1 MNVYCCSCCWPF
13 PVFDEP
19 YRDAI
24 SAIQFSISSAG
35 CFGGMAK
42 AYVEIYF
49 IKHSVY
55 LLACTLSFIPFISPG
70 KDWAVFVSSENLF
83 WHFLIICQIMSAEN
97 VSCKVTILF
106 LLGKVI
112 SQGLRYLITLALS
125 SAVNFETAL
134 KVFFDFGN
142 TAMNLK
148 INLRSCLIFS
158 YSTLELMMSQLRIF
172 DNWSLCNYV
181 FVSHFKDS

>member
-1 MNVYCCSCCWPF
+1 
-13 PVFDEP
+13 
-19 YRDAI
+19 
-24 SAIQFSISSAG
+24 
-35 CFGGMAK
+35 
-42 AYVEIYF
+42 
-49 IKHSVY
+49 
-55 LLACTLSFIPFISPG
+55 
-70 KDWAVFVSSENLF
+70 
-83 WHFLIICQIMSAEN
+83 MSAEN

-158 YSTLELMMSQLRIF
+158 YSTLEPMMSQLRIF
-172 DNWSLCNYV
+172 DN
-181 FVSHFKDS
+181 